1 MPSEEEILAIEKAFS
16 FKGLFGQDI
25 LDILKLMPEEQQNAK
40 QANLAIFKQ
49 GERGGQLWRDY
60 EAAGHNHK
68 QLSSQISR
76 ILTKEKKEN
85 ERKAAEGAAEG
96 AAGHGVADSEN
107 EEGEDEQDLLQED
120 VDSEDHQGLVV
131 TGLASGQQQ
140 DTLAAALA
148 AEGMLGGDSENEE
161 GEDEQDLVGPGSE
174 EEEVALDAAVA
185 AFLL

>member
-1 MPSEEEILAIEKAFS
+1 M
-16 FKGLFGQDI
+16 
-25 LDILKLMPEEQQNAK
+25 
-40 QANLAIFKQ
+40 
-49 GERGGQLWRDY
+49 WRDY

-76 ILTKEKKEN
+76 ILTKEKKEK
-85 ERKAAEGAAEG
+85 ERKAAEG

>member
-1 MPSEEEILAIEKAFS
+1 MPSEEEILAIEKAFR
-16 FKGLFGQDI
+16 FKGLFDQHI

-40 QANLAIFKQ
+40 RANLAIFKQ

-96 AAGHGVADSEN
+96 AAGHGAADSEN
-107 EEGEDEQDLLQED
+107 EEGEDEQDL
-120 VDSEDHQGLVV
+120 VD
-131 TGLASGQQQ
+131 
-140 DTLAAALA
+140 
-148 AEGMLGGDSENEE
+148 
-161 GEDEQDLVGPGSE
+161 PGSE
-174 EEEVALDAAVA
+174 QEEVALDAALA
-185 AFLL
+185 AFWL